1 MSVTVSAPARH
12 WARVHRAALAIVL
25 LSMALAACLGLL
37 AARLV
42 SGAVPAAPASTTG
55 VHLQVT
61 DNGCQVARPG
71 QPC

>member
-1 MSVTVSAPARH
+1 MSVTVAPTRSWIH
-12 WARVHRAALAIVL
+12 THRAALAIVL
-25 LSMALAACLGLL
+25 LSMALAATLGLL

-42 SGAVPAAPASTTG
+42 VPGAVPIAPTSVTG
-55 VHLQVT
+55 VHLEPT

>member
-1 MSVTVSAPARH
+1 MSVTVSAPARN
-12 WARVHRAALAIVL
+12 WARVHRAALAIVV
-25 LSMALAACLGLL
+25 LSLALAASLGLL

-42 SGAVPAAPASTTG
+42 TGAVPVAPASTSG

-61 DNGCQVARPG
+61 DDGCQVARPG